1 MLRYSPSTLAAASA
15 LVCLMG
21 QPAGAQ
27 VQEVEPLVPAT
38 EAGEA
43 LRIGVRP
50 EPVPEGEAET
60 PVPEEARGAPSEE
73 GPEEGGEDL
82 APDAGPEM
90 EPMAFAPA
98 AVDAGRMP
106 ASPVSD
112 RETDPGVELDMVML
126 RSQIWNPNTG
136 RFDEV
141 EHRGYVDRRNPQPE
155 GNPYKAP
162 LIEARPGQTVRI
174 NFRNLLPAEPE
185 CDHSREVMNDPD
197 QKQCY
202 NDTNNHFHGGWVN
215 PDGISD
221 NVLRVLKP
229 NPDHLYEYEYN
240 IPQEHAA
247 GTFWY
252 HPHVHGSTAIQV
264 GSGMAGAIIIR
275 GDRWPEAL
283 AGGGYARGDIDVLL
297 KDSDGAPIPDKVFL
311 LQQIQYACGQDEE
324 GENIW
329 NCPEGEVGR
338 LDSYRLFLNPGPQWD
353 LSGRFTTVN
362 GAVAAPIAGHA
373 TAGQPER
380 WRFIHAGVSDTIR
393 VQIFRRNEPETL
405 VAGEPAL
412 FERTAAADQ
421 DAVIREACAIDEGA
435 IAMFEIATDGLTRPS
450 LLEATERFLQ
460 PGYRSDVLVLFEEP
474 GEYCVI
480 DAAAAPGQGIPGSL
494 ETRRLLF
501 TVAVNPAESEP
512 DDPVPG
518 AREAILAM
526 MQAAAEAGPL
536 DPDLKAEVI
545 AALAEGDL
553 GFFAP
558 FSSLA
563 GEEIDNVQSMRFSL
577 GDGLQSDAP
586 TVPPG
591 PGIGYRRT
599 APDQPV
605 APFGVLRYSA
615 NPLDT
620 VILTLGDVDE
630 WRLTSADAPHPFHI
644 HVNPF
649 EIIAV
654 NKQVVVDNEITTRD
668 LTVELDVDPEG
679 NEIPTEYLGM
689 KGAFKDTIILA
700 APTTYDLQEED
711 GEVEFRSV
719 PEVVVRSK
727 YERYIGSFVLH
738 CHILYH
744 EDLGMMRNVRI
755 IDPGHVDFTSV
766 GEVAQEH

>member
-15 LVCLMG
+15 LLCLMG
-21 QPAGAQ
+21 QPTSAQ
-27 VQEVEPLVPAT
+27 VQQVEQPEPAT
-38 EAGEA
+38 EAGET
-43 LRIGVRP
+43 LQTGVRS
-50 EPVPEGEAET
+50 EPVPEPTPEEGEAEMRAA
-60 PVPEEARGAPSEE
+60 EEARGAP
-73 GPEEGGEDL
+73 PEEAAEEEP

-98 AVDAGRMP
+98 AVDAGRRPAPP
-106 ASPVSD
+106 ASG
-112 RETDPGVELDMVML
+112 REIDPGVELDMVML

-141 EHRGYVDRRNPQPE
+141 EHRGYVDRRRPPPE
-155 GNPYKAP
+155 GNLYQAP
-162 LIEARPGQTVRI
+162 LVEARPGETVRV
-174 NFRNLLPAEPE
+174 NFRNLLPAEPD

-264 GSGMAGAIIIR
+264 GSGMAGPIIIR

-283 AGGGYARGDIDVLL
+283 SGGGYARGDIDVLL
-297 KDSDGAPIPDKVFL
+297 KDPDGALIPDKVFL

-353 LSGRFTTVN
+353 RSGRFTTVN
-362 GAVAAPIAGHA
+362 GRVAAPLAEEA
-373 TAGQPER
+373 VVGQPER
-380 WRFIHAGVSDTIR
+380 WRFIHAGISDTIR

-405 VAGEPAL
+405 VAGESAL

-421 DAVIREACAIDEGA
+421 DEVIREACAIDEGT

-460 PGYRSDVLVLFEEP
+460 PGYRSDVLVAFEEP

-512 DDPVPG
+512 DDPAPPS
-518 AREAILAM
+518 RDAILEM

-536 DPDLKAEVI
+536 EPDLKAEVI

-577 GDGLQSDAP
+577 GGGLQSDAP

-654 NKQVVVDNEITTRD
+654 NKQVTVDGVETTRD
-668 LTVELDVDPEG
+668 LTVEPDVDNEG

-700 APTTYDLQEED
+700 PGA
-711 GEVEFRSV
+711 
-719 PEVVVRSK
+719 EVVVRSK

-755 IDPGHVDFTSV
+755 IDPGHVDFTSI

>member
-1 MLRYSPSTLAAASA
+1 MRRYSPSLLAAASV
-15 LVCLMG
+15 LLCLIG
-21 QPAGAQ
+21 QPVGAQ
-27 VQEVEPLVPAT
+27 MQQVEQPKPAT
-38 EAGEA
+38 EAGETLRTGVEPNLAPREA
-43 LRIGVRP
+43 LGR
-50 EPVPEGEAET
+50 
-60 PVPEEARGAPSEE
+60 ARRAPL
-73 GPEEGGEDL
+73 EEGGGGDS
-82 APDAGPEM
+82 APEAAPTTV
-90 EPMAFAPA
+90 APA
-98 AVDAGRMP
+98 AEDAGRRAAPP
-106 ASPVSD
+106 AADVGL
-112 RETDPGVELDMVML
+112 DPGVEVDIMML
-126 RSQIWNPNTG
+126 RSRIWNPNTG

-141 EHRGYVDRRNPQPE
+141 EHRGYVDRRLSTPQ
-155 GNPYKAP
+155 GNLYRAP
-162 LIEARPGQTVRI
+162 LIEAKPGETVRV
-174 NFRNLLPAEPE
+174 NFRNLLPAEPD
-185 CDHSREVMNDPD
+185 CNHSPEVMNDPD

-229 NPDHLYEYEYN
+229 NPEHLYEYEYN

-264 GSGMAGAIIIR
+264 GSGMAGPLIIR
-275 GDRWPEAL
+275 GDRWPETL
-283 AGGGYARGDIDVLL
+283 AGGGVARGDIDVLL
-297 KDSDGAPIPDKVFL
+297 KNSDGSPIPDKVFL
-311 LQQIQYACGQDEE
+311 LQQIQYACGQD
-324 GENIW
+324 GNGQNVW
-329 NCPEGEVGR
+329 NCPEGEIGR
-338 LDSYRLFLNPGPQWD
+338 LDSYRLFLNPGPQWGR
-353 LSGRFTTVN
+353 SGRFTTVN
-362 GAVAAPIAGHA
+362 GAVAAPIPEHA
-373 TAGQPER
+373 VVGLPER
-380 WRFIHAGVSDTIR
+380 WRFIHAGISDTIR
-393 VQIFRRNEPETL
+393 VQIFRRQELETL

-421 DAVIREACAIDEGA
+421 DAVIREACAIDEGP

-460 PGYRSDVLVLFEEP
+460 PGYRSDVLVAFEEP

-480 DAAAAPGQGIPGSL
+480 DGAAGPGQGIPGSL

-501 TVAVNPAESEP
+501 TVTVDAADSHLDYGANS
-512 DDPVPG
+512 

-526 MQAAAEAGPL
+526 MQEAAEEGPL
-536 DPDLKAEVI
+536 EAALKTEVV

-563 GEEIDNVQSMRFSL
+563 NEAIDNVQSMRFSL
-577 GDGLQSDAP
+577 GGGVQTDAP

-591 PGIGYRRT
+591 AGIGYRRT

-605 APFGVLRYSA
+605 PPFGVLRYSA

-654 NKQVVVDNEITTRD
+654 NKRVTVDGVETLRD
-668 LTVELDVDPEG
+668 LTVELDLDSEG
-679 NEIPTEYLGM
+679 NEIASEYLGM
-689 KGAFKDTIILA
+689 KGVFKDTIILA
-700 APTTYDLQEED
+700 PGA
-711 GEVEFRSV
+711 
-719 PEVVVRSK
+719 EVVLRSK

-755 IDPGHVDFTSV
+755 IDPGQVDFTV
-766 GEVAQEH
+766 LPTVAHQH